1 MCTYRFPDA
10 DYERSFYREMF
21 GVELLHEEPE
31 QDLAPADHEDVGI
44 AETSVF
50 QPDREAVA
58 VG

>member
-10 DYERSFYREMF
+10 DYERSFYRELF

-31 QDLAPADHEDVGI
+31 QDLVQADHEDT
-44 AETSVF
+44 ETS
-50 QPDREAVA
+50 RIEAVA